1 MGTTEQR
8 NQRTLDD
15 HDAIS
20 NTSADPSR
28 ATHAES
34 KVRQYLEKGSK
45 SSSSAQGGQRMHKL
59 GESSGPLVKVNYNHS
74 CDLERLEKFR
84 III

>member
-1 MGTTEQR
+1 M
-8 NQRTLDD
+8 DD
-15 HDAIS
+15 HDDIS

-28 ATHAES
+28 ATHSEF

-45 SSSSAQGGQRMHKL
+45 SSGSAQGQRMNKL
-59 GESSGPLVKVNYNHS
+59 GGDNGPLVKVNYNHS